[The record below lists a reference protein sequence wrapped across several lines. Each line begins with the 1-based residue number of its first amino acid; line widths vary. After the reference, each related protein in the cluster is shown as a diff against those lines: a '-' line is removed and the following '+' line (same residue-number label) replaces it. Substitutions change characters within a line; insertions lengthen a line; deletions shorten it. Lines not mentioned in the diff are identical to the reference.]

1 MLSRSFTRF
10 AWGVLVYNLAVVALG
25 ALVRATG
32 SGAGCGS
39 HWPMCN
45 GQLIPSLEHVSTF
58 IEFSHR
64 VTSGIALL
72 LVVALLLWARRLF
85 PKDHAA
91 RRAAVFAMAFMISEA
106 LVGAVLVLLALVEHD
121 DSVTRTIVLGVHLIN
136 TFLLLAGIVLT
147 AWWSA
152 GRPPA
157 RLAGH
162 GLLGTVLL
170 VAIVATLV
178 VGVTGALTALGD
190 TLFRPTSLAH
200 GLRQDFSPTAHFLI
214 RLRVLHPVV
223 AVGTAIFAALA
234 ALAVA
239 ARRPDADTRRLA
251 RLVVVLFAAQ
261 LAGGLLNVFLMAPV
275 WMQLVH
281 LLMADAV
288 WLALVLLA
296 ASALRAPELAER
308 QSGDE
313 PAGQLHPALERA

>member
-1 MLSRSFTRF
+1 MPSRSFTRF

-25 ALVRATG
+25 ALVRATK

-45 GQLIPSLEHVSTF
+45 GQLIPSLEHVATL

-85 PKDHAA
+85 PPEHAA
-91 RRAAVFAMAFMISEA
+91 RRAAVFAMVFMISEA
-106 LVGAVLVLLALVEHD
+106 LVGAVLVLLALVEHN
-121 DSVTRTIVLGVHLIN
+121 DSVTRTIVLGLHLIN

-147 AWWSA
+147 AWWSTE
-152 GRPPA
+152 RPPV

-162 GLLGTVLL
+162 GLVGTVLL
-170 VAIVATLV
+170 AALAATLV
-178 VGVTGALTALGD
+178 VGITGALTALGD
-190 TLFRPTSLAH
+190 TLFRPTSLAD
-200 GLRQDFSPTAHFLI
+200 GFRQDFSPTAHFLI

-223 AVGTAIFAALA
+223 AVGTGIFVALA
-234 ALAVA
+234 AAMIG
-239 ARRPDADTRRLA
+239 ARRRDPDTRRLA
-251 RLVVVLFAAQ
+251 RYVVVLFAAQ
-261 LAGGLLNVFLMAPV
+261 LAGGLLNVFLMAPI

-296 ASALRAPELAER
+296 ASALRAPETAEHR
-308 QSGDE
+308 ADEE
-313 PAGQLHPALERA
+313 PAGRLHVALERA